1 MDSESSTGLLIPMR
15 HSSFLGFS
23 PRATISPP
31 ISTMK
36 FVMPFFARNCAI
48 TSTAYPL
55 ATALHESIMRS
66 SCFTTLPSSDRTTF
80 VYPVISSRLSIIAES
95 GNAPFLK
102 PNPQA
107 LASGA
112 TVISNA
118 PFVSLDISIL
128 RRNTFVKKVSG
139 TISSFRLIRV
149 IVAVSLKG
157 DSEPSNLFN
166 SSSISAFRSSSY

>member
-1 MDSESSTGLLIPMR
+1 MR
-15 HSSFLGFS
+15 HKSFFGFS
-23 PRATISPP
+23 PWATISPP

-36 FVMPFFARNCAI
+36 FLMPFFARNCAI

-55 ATALHESIMRS
+55 ATALHDSIMRS
-66 SCFTTLPSSDRTTF
+66 SCFTTFPSLDRATL
-80 VYPVISSRLSIIAES
+80 VYPVMSSRLSIMAES

-107 LASGA
+107 LANGA
-112 TVISNA
+112 TVMSNA
-118 PFVSLDISIL
+118 PSVSLEISIL

-139 TISSFRLIRV
+139 TISSLRLIRV

-157 DSEPSNLFN
+157 DREPSNLFN
-166 SSSISAFRSSSY
+166 SSSISTFKSPSY